1 MTAFAIYSVTHIIP
15 SSFIKIIEKLGK
27 YLIPKLSGFR
37 FSTENR
43 PGEWPL
49 KT

>member
-27 YLIPKLSGFR
+27 YLITTGRGNLGNKEKYSIG
-37 FSTENR
+37 
-43 PGEWPL
+43 
-49 KT
+49 